1 MLVEL
6 AVANAG
12 KLQIKSEWM
21 LSWFWSFFLN
31 QDPILPR
38 IEMML
43 DSSKPNGNHWC
54 RTRGT
59 GLAGGHFTRDSPS
72 FFPTFITITT
82 ADWNNDNLRKSLKWW
97 FTEISLKQD
106 FALIKQFISIN
117 LHLLTSNVFIKTSI
131 SVFVKRKIERNDRV
145 KIKYP
150 TSLIYFIPVIYL
162 GYANCSDCHLAR
174 KHLQPTNPRIRG
186 KQTMPHQDLK
196 LKMGQTYSPPSEHHN
211 ALLRVKISDNG
222 VIVHC
227 VLDNFLVCNLFEID
241 DIFGL
246 FRTYIMGMHGWVA
259 KGQKIK

>member
-174 KHLQPTNPRIRG
+174 KHLQPTNPSDQG
-186 KQTMPHQDLK
+186 KTDYATSRFK
-196 LKMGQTYSPPSEHHN
+196 T
-211 ALLRVKISDNG
+211 I
-222 VIVHC
+222 
-227 VLDNFLVCNLFEID
+227 
-241 DIFGL
+241 
-246 FRTYIMGMHGWVA
+246 
-259 KGQKIK
+259 